1 MPQVIKVVKEAISD
15 GLWPQWSKLLNI
27 RDNMTLKEL
36 IYSSQQEIWTTDAN
50 DTKIMASDF
59 VCTALLAS

>member
-1 MPQVIKVVKEAISD
+1 MPQAIKMVKEAISD
-15 GLWPQWSKLLNI
+15 GLWPQWSKLI

-36 IYSSQQEIWTTDAN
+36 IYSSKQEIWTTDAN